1 MWSRELDS
9 VILLSPLQLGMFYD
23 SMTAAGDVGVA
34 GVGKLPSVPAAEQE
48 VMAPSVKELAVLCQ
62 L

>member
-1 MWSRELDS
+1 M
-9 VILLSPLQLGMFYD
+9 ILLSPLQLGMFYD

-34 GVGKLPSVPAAEQE
+34 GVGKLPSVPAPEQE
-48 VMAPSVKELAVLCQ
+48 VMAPSVKELAVVCQ